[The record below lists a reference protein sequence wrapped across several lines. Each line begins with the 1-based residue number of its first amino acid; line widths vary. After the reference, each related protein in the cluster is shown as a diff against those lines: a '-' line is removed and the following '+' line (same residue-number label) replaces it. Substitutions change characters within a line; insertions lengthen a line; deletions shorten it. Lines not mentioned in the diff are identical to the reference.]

1 MNKDLLRLYAREALE
16 TARGGGVNDLES
28 VARDYA
34 HGLRHL
40 IRGVSAEELYQAM
53 CELEKEG

>member
-1 MNKDLLRLYAREALE
+1 MNKDLLWLYAREALE
-16 TARGGGVNDLES
+16 AARAGGVDDLES

-34 HGLRHL
+34 QGLRHL
-40 IRGVSAEELYQAM
+40 IRGVSAEELYQAI

>member
-1 MNKDLLRLYAREALE
+1 MDKDLLWLYAREALE
-16 TARGGGVNDLES
+16 AARVGGVDDLER

-53 CELEKEG
+53 CALEKEG